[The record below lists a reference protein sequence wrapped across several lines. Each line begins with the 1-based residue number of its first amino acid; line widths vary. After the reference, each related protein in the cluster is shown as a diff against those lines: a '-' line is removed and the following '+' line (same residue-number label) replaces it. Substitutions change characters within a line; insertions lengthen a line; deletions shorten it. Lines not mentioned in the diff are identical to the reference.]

1 MTVRWWRSS
10 YFDRRKMAKLVRL
23 VVIAAVSMFLLVTPI
38 ALAIEEDL
46 DNDVDLLETDV
57 IGYDQSESNYDE
69 ESYDSSLYSV
79 PGPNNK
85 QTLAPEPYPG
95 FHTQV
100 GECLEKISDDC
111 GVIIFNRI
119 FDSGKYSD
127 VEECCGQLLILG
139 RKCHNIIV
147 ESTLDSPELKGVNK
161 TEVWENSD
169 KLWKEC
175 GAYAPL

>member
-1 MTVRWWRSS
+1 
-10 YFDRRKMAKLVRL
+10 MAKLMRL
-23 VVIAAVSMFLLVTPI
+23 VAIAAVSMFLLVTPI
-38 ALAIEEDL
+38 ALAIEEDFG
-46 DNDVDLLETDV
+46 NDVDLLDADV
-57 IGYDQSESNYDE
+57 IDNIDYDQSESNYDE
-69 ESYDSSLYSV
+69 ESYDFSLYSV
-79 PGPNNK
+79 SDHNNK

-127 VEECCGQLLILG
+127 VEECCGQLLTLG

-161 TEVWENSD
+161 IEVWENSD

-175 GAYAPL
+175 GASAPL

>member
-1 MTVRWWRSS
+1 M
-10 YFDRRKMAKLVRL
+10 RL
-23 VVIAAVSMFLLVTPI
+23 VAIVAVFMFLLVTPI
-38 ALAIEEDL
+38 ALAIEEDFN
-46 DNDVDLLETDV
+46 NDIDLLDTYV
-57 IGYDQSESNYDE
+57 IDYDQSESNYDE

-79 PGPNNK
+79 PNHSNK

-127 VEECCGQLLILG
+127 VEECCSQLLTLG

-161 TEVWENSD
+161 TDVWENSD

-175 GAYAPL
+175 GASAPL